1 MAMANS
7 PITQATEQPAS
18 SSPPSSSSESPITQV
33 SQYPPNRHHTH
44 RQGHHGYGGFPS
56 TLYLNLRG
64 TRFEI
69 ERDVLVSLPESILIV
84 MFPNGLILG
93 QPARTRPHA
102 SPPQLPLQP
111 QAQQQEQQAQLPQ
124 GQPQQRAELPQQQVP
139 PRSRQPTDQQ
149 QPSLLPSSSVPSQQT
164 LGQQQQQQ
172 LQNPTAPNQGQA
184 SSPSQHHRRQSSSDS
199 SYYDDEDYDD
209 DYDDDYYDDEDE
221 EGEDEEDY
229 ESEDEEEYMSMEDQV
244 IHVDFDPSCMAFLLN
259 VYRQAQLAGEAH
271 RQQQIQLML
280 QKQRLAQAQAAQTH
294 AQQPQQQQAQRDQ
307 QLSQDLARAQA
318 LSQSQAQTQAQT
330 KAHAQIYSNKSNNSN
345 TIDSYNNTL
354 AVDQQALDLI
364 TVSDSNA
371 SPIKNDTTDTAKTTV
386 VSRTGAG
393 SGTTD
398 SGTHNLSR
406 PPASPVING
415 LAASSSPSS
424 PSSPMTTSTLT
435 STSASISHTTPTSQ
449 PRSSSAAQQPQQNEL
464 HRLQQQQIYQNSS
477 SSPSSSST
485 SSSAAS
491 SRSSVANLSTP
502 PASNPLLNK
511 QAIIVLREELD
522 YFAITPP
529 RAGFPAKD
537 DLLATGPVLAD
548 LTGLKVKTACGQYLL
563 EQSKIFTAL
572 QRNISK
578 ENNVAEQHLIDMLC
592 VSGFSKDDEWGYR
605 RMETGRTSIASL
617 SLVMLKT
624 AGDGNQMATAQKLLL
639 FWRKP
644 ARKCW
649 WDGIQIELD
658 HNGGKVPIRLWA
670 RRTWTL
676 ELVLV

>member
-1 MAMANS
+1 MANS
-7 PITQATEQPAS
+7 PITQATEHPAS
-18 SSPPSSSSESPITQV
+18 SVAPSSSSESPITQV
-33 SQYPPNRHHTH
+33 SQYPSNRHHTH
-44 RQGHHGYGGFPS
+44 RHGQHGYGGFPS
-56 TLYLNLRG
+56 TLYLDLRG

-93 QPARTRPHA
+93 QPARTRPHP
-102 SPPQLPLQP
+102 SPSQQPPQTQQQVQP
-111 QAQQQEQQAQLPQ
+111 QQQGQPQHRAQQQELT
-124 GQPQQRAELPQQQVP
+124 QQQVL
-139 PRSRQPTDQQ
+139 PRSQQPTDHQ
-149 QPSLLPSSSVPSQQT
+149 QPSPLPSSLPSQQT
-164 LGQQQQQQ
+164 PNQQQQQQ
-172 LQNPTAPNQGQA
+172 LQNPTASNQGQA
-184 SSPSQHHRRQSSSDS
+184 TSPSQHHRRQSSSDS

-221 EGEDEEDY
+221 EAEDEDY
-229 ESEDEEEYMSMEDQV
+229 DSEDEEEYMSMEDQV

-259 VYRQAQLAGEAH
+259 VYRQAQQAGEAH

-280 QKQRLAQAQAAQTH
+280 QKQRLAQAQA
-294 AQQPQQQQAQRDQ
+294 QQPQHPQQKQ
-307 QLSQDLARAQA
+307 QLSLQDLARAQA
-318 LSQSQAQTQAQT
+318 LSQSQAQTQA
-330 KAHAQIYSNKSNNSN
+330 HAQNYNHEDKKNNNIN
-345 TIDSYNNTL
+345 TIDSNNTL
-354 AVDQQALDLI
+354 AVDQQALDPI
-364 TVSDSNA
+364 TVSDSTV
-371 SPIKNDTTDTAKTTV
+371 SPVSNDATNNTKATV
-386 VSRTGAG
+386 VSRTETG

-398 SGTHNLSR
+398 TAIHNPSGPPTLSVANH
-406 PPASPVING
+406 PPAS
-415 LAASSSPSS
+415 SST
-424 PSSPMTTSTLT
+424 SSPMTSSTSTLT
-435 STSASISHTTPTSQ
+435 SASMSHTTPTSQ
-449 PRSSSAAQQPQQNEL
+449 PRSSTAAQQQQNEL

-491 SRSSVANLSTP
+491 SRSNLANLATQ

-529 RAGFPAKD
+529 KTGFPAKD
-537 DLLATGPVLAD
+537 DLLATGPVLTD

-592 VSGFSKDDEWGYR
+592 VSGFSKDDKWGYR
-605 RMETGRTSIASL
+605 RMETGRTSIVSL

-649 WDGIQIELD
+649 WDGVQIELD
-658 HNGGKVPIRLWA
+658 HNGVKVPIRLWA

>member
-1 MAMANS
+1 MANS

-406 PPASPVING
+406 PPASHVING

-522 YFAITPP
+522 YFAITPS

-644 ARKCW
+644 A
-649 WDGIQIELD
+649 
-658 HNGGKVPIRLWA
+658 VSS
-670 RRTWTL
+670 
-676 ELVLV
+676 

>member
-1 MAMANS
+1 MTMANS
-7 PITQATEQPAS
+7 PITQATEHPAS

-44 RQGHHGYGGFPS
+44 RQGQHGYGGFPS
-56 TLYLNLRG
+56 TLYLDLRG

-93 QPARTRPHA
+93 QPPARTRQHL
-102 SPPQLPLQP
+102 SPPQQQP
-111 QAQQQEQQAQLPQ
+111 QQQAQQPQLQQEPQL
-124 GQPQQRAELPQQQVP
+124 QQQMP
-139 PRSRQPTDQQ
+139 SRPRQPADQQ
-149 QPSLLPSSSVPSQQT
+149 QQPPLPSSSSPNQTTLQQEQLQTPTPSQ
-164 LGQQQQQQ
+164 GQD
-172 LQNPTAPNQGQA
+172 

-221 EGEDEEDY
+221 EGEDEEY

-259 VYRQAQLAGEAH
+259 VYRQAQQAGEAH

-280 QKQRLAQAQAAQTH
+280 QKQRLAQAQAQAQEQ
-294 AQQPQQQQAQRDQ
+294 AQQPQQKQ
-307 QLSQDLARAQA
+307 QLFVQDLARAQP
-318 LSQSQAQTQAQT
+318 LSQSQAQSQ
-330 KAHAQIYSNKSNNSN
+330 AHAQNHSNKSDNKSNSN
-345 TIDSYNNTL
+345 HAIDNHANSV
-354 AVDQQALDLI
+354 AVDQQAQTALDP
-364 TVSDSNA
+364 TTAFDASTSPANNDAPNA
-371 SPIKNDTTDTAKTTV
+371 TKTTV
-386 VSRTGAG
+386 VSGTEAGTGTETIVGVA
-393 SGTTD
+393 
-398 SGTHNLSR
+398 HNPSS
-406 PPASPVING
+406 PPASSAAMSP
-415 LAASSSPSS
+415 AASSLPSS
-424 PSSPMTTSTLT
+424 TMITSTST
-435 STSASISHTTPTSQ
+435 STSASISHSTATAQ
-449 PRSSSAAQQPQQNEL
+449 PRSSTTAQQQQNEL
-464 HRLQQQQIYQNSS
+464 HQLQQQQIYQNSS
-477 SSPSSSST
+477 SSPSSSSS

-491 SRSSVANLSTP
+491 SRSNLASLATT

-529 RAGFPAKD
+529 KTGFPAKD
-537 DLLATGPVLAD
+537 DLLATGPVLTD
-548 LTGLKVKTACGQYLL
+548 LTGFKVKTACGQYLL

-649 WDGIQIELD
+649 WDGVQIELD
-658 HNGGKVPIRLWA
+658 HNGDKVPVRLWA

>member
-1 MAMANS
+1 MVMANS
-7 PITQATEQPAS
+7 PITQATEHLAS
-18 SSPPSSSSESPITQV
+18 SSPAPASSSSESPITQV
-33 SQYPPNRHHTH
+33 SQYPPNRHHSH
-44 RQGHHGYGGFPS
+44 RQGQHAYGGFPS
-56 TLYLNLRG
+56 TLYLDLRG

-93 QPARTRPHA
+93 QPARTRPHP
-102 SPPQLPLQP
+102 SPFQQQP
-111 QAQQQEQQAQLPQ
+111 QTQQQAQPQLQQ
-124 GQPQQRAELPQQQVP
+124 GQPQPCAQQQELPQQQVP
-139 PRSRQPTDQQ
+139 PRSQPTDQQ
-149 QPSLLPSSSVPSQQT
+149 PCSLPSASSVPNQQT
-164 LGQQQQQQ
+164 LDQPQSQ
-172 LQNPTAPNQGQA
+172 LQDPTASNQGQT
-184 SSPSQHHRRQSSSDS
+184 SSTSQHHRRQSSSDS

-209 DYDDDYYDDEDE
+209 EYDDDYYDDEDD
-221 EGEDEEDY
+221 EGEDEEEY
-229 ESEDEEEYMSMEDQV
+229 ESEDEEEYMSMEEQV

-259 VYRQAQLAGEAH
+259 VYRQAQQAGEAH

-280 QKQRLAQAQAAQTH
+280 QKQRLAQAEAQAQAQLP
-294 AQQPQQQQAQRDQ
+294 QQPQQKQ
-307 QLSQDLARAQA
+307 QLSSQDLARAQA
-318 LSQSQAQTQAQT
+318 LSLSQAQTQA
-330 KAHAQIYSNKSNNSN
+330 HAQDHNKNNKSNNS
-345 TIDSYNNTL
+345 IDSNDNTL
-354 AVDQQALDLI
+354 AVAQQALDLI
-364 TVSDSNA
+364 TVSDS
-371 SPIKNDTTDTAKTTV
+371 T
-386 VSRTGAG
+386 
-393 SGTTD
+393 
-398 SGTHNLSR
+398 
-406 PPASPVING
+406 ASPVNKDATNNTGATVDSRIGTNSG
-415 LAASSSPSS
+415 TADIATSSPPMTASSS
-424 PSSPMTTSTLT
+424 T
-435 STSASISHTTPTSQ
+435 STSASISHTPTSQ
-449 PRSSSAAQQPQQNEL
+449 PRSQSAAQQQNEL
-464 HRLQQQQIYQNSS
+464 HQLQQQQIYQNSS
-477 SSPSSSST
+477 SSPASSST

-491 SRSSVANLSTP
+491 SRSNLANLSTS

-529 RAGFPAKD
+529 KAGFPAKD
-537 DLLATGPVLAD
+537 DLLATGPVIAD

-617 SLVMLKT
+617 SLVLLKT
-624 AGDGNQMATAQKLLL
+624 TGQGNQMATAQKLLL

-649 WDGIQIELD
+649 WDGVQIELD
-658 HNGGKVPIRLWA
+658 HNNDKVPIRLWA

>member
-56 TLYLNLRG
+56 TLYLDLRG

-93 QPARTRPHA
+93 QPARTRPHP
-102 SPPQLPLQP
+102 SPPQLPQP
-111 QAQQQEQQAQLPQ
+111 QAQQQEQQPQ
-124 GQPQQRAELPQQQVP
+124 QQQEQPQQRAELSQQQVP
-139 PRSRQPTDQQ
+139 PRSQQPTDQQ
-149 QPSLLPSSSVPSQQT
+149 QPSLLPSSVPSQQT

-172 LQNPTAPNQGQA
+172 VQNPTAPNQGQA
-184 SSPSQHHRRQSSSDS
+184 SSSSQHHRRQSSSDS

-221 EGEDEEDY
+221 EGEDEEEY

-280 QKQRLAQAQAAQTH
+280 QKQRLEQAQTQTQS
-294 AQQPQQQQAQRDQ
+294 QQPQQQQSQQD
-307 QLSQDLARAQA
+307 QLSQQDLARAQA

-330 KAHAQIYSNKSNNSN
+330 KAHAQIHTNKSNNSSN
-345 TIDSYNNTL
+345 AIDSNDNTL
-354 AVDQQALDLI
+354 AVDQQALDPI

-371 SPIKNDTTDTAKTTV
+371 SPVKNDALNTTKATV
-386 VSRTGAG
+386 VLTTGAG
-393 SGTTD
+393 SGTAE
-398 SGTHNLSR
+398 SGTHNPSR
-406 PPASPVING
+406 PTASPVING
-415 LAASSSPSS
+415 LAASPL
-424 PSSPMTTSTLT
+424 PSSPMTTSTSIRT
-435 STSASISHTTPTSQ
+435 STSASISLTAPTSQ
-449 PRSSSAAQQPQQNEL
+449 PRSSSAGQQQQQNEL

-477 SSPSSSST
+477 SSPPSSST

-491 SRSSVANLSTP
+491 SRSSLANLSIP

-537 DLLATGPVLAD
+537 DLPATGPVLAD
-548 LTGLKVKTACGQYLL
+548 LTGLKVKTVCGQYLL

-644 ARKCW
+644 AAQTGTGQPK
-649 WDGIQIELD
+649 
-658 HNGGKVPIRLWA
+658 
-670 RRTWTL
+670 
-676 ELVLV
+676 